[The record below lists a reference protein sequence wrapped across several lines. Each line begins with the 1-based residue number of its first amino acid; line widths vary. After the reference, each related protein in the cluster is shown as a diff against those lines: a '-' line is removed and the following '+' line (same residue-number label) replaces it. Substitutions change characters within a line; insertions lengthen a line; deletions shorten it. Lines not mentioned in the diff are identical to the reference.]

1 MPRAHA
7 WEDLS
12 GRPAQ
17 GIAAT
22 RAADV
27 SLLVAEALATRK
39 LPASLA
45 PGVVALAMQDTLDT
59 AHPAYFDDWS
69 GFTTAAAAL
78 PATKLDDYVAALT
91 AAGPLIPLPR
101 TDRLPTR

>member
-1 MPRAHA
+1 M
-7 WEDLS
+7 
-12 GRPAQ
+12 
-17 GIAAT
+17 AT

-45 PGVVALAMQDTLDT
+45 PGIVALAMQDVLDA

-69 GFTTAAAAL
+69 SFTRAATAL
-78 PATKLDDYVAALT
+78 PAAKLDDYIAAST
-91 AAGPLIPLPR
+91 AAGPLIPVPR
-101 TDRLPTR
+101 TDRSPARR